1 MRLLI
6 FSRLLCL
13 AFNFF
18 LILYFYLKY
27 FSKKL
32 TDYESIYYLTNLETT
47 LFILLFISMVFNYV
61 NFGKI
66 SIFLW
71 VSKEEFEKSQKENK
85 NKFKK

>member
-13 AFNFF
+13 VFNFF

-27 FSKKL
+27 FSKNL
-32 TDYESIYYLTNLETT
+32 TEYESIFYLTNLETT

-61 NFGKI
+61 NFGII

-71 VSKEEFEKSQKENK
+71 VSKEKFEKSQKESK
-85 NKFKK
+85 N